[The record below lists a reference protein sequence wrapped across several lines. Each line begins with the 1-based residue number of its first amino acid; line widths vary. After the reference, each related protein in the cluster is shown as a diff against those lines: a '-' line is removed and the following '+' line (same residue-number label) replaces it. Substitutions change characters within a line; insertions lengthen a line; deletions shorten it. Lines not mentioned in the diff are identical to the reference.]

1 MLNNFSWFLLDEQ
14 NENALNNRK
23 FYEFYEKENT
33 EKWLTP
39 EQWDLKEE
47 EKNDKLFHNGTF
59 SRACRLLVEPVS
71 FSRKGIFFH

>member
-1 MLNNFSWFLLDEQ
+1 MNKNVLNNFSWFLLDEQ

-39 EQWDLKEE
+39 EQWYLRW
-47 EKNDKLFHNGTF
+47 NNGTF
-59 SRACRLLVEPVS
+59 LRASRLLVEPVS
-71 FSRKGIFFH
+71 FSEKGFSRIFLH